1 MKNARESFL
10 LGYWFG
16 KSTNHTELSA
26 REVQNRFPTVDVP
39 SFVEGMLD
47 GLANDAFRLT
57 LLDQRKKAWPIVR

>member
-16 KSTNHTELSA
+16 KSATHAELSA
-26 REVQNRFPTVDVP
+26 REVQDRFPAVDVP

-47 GLANDAFRLT
+47 GLANVDFRLT
-57 LLDQRKKAWPIVR
+57 LLDQRKKAWPIIR